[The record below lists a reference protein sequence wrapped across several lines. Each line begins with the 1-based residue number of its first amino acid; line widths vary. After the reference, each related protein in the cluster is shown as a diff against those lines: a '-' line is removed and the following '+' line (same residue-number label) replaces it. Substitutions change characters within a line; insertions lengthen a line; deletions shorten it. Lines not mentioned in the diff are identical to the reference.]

1 MKENSIAR
9 VSKMA
14 DEMTRKV
21 IKRLC
26 EQMPRY
32 IPPPP
37 KKSYIALVRYVYRGR
52 GKLLPYP
59 LRGRTEGGE

>member
-21 IKRLC
+21 LKRLC
-26 EQMPRY
+26 EQVP
-32 IPPPP
+32 PPPP
-37 KKSYIALVRYVYRGR
+37 KKSHIALVRYVYRGR
-52 GKLLPYP
+52 GKPLPYP